1 MFNSN
6 ECYVISYTY
15 ENPKG
20 KPESYVY
27 YWLGNSAGTAAET
40 AAAFQVCVR
49 NVFFG
54 FEHFENF
61 KLLNAKRPFHW
72 TKMNSTAMLHK

>member
-1 MFNSN
+1 MLPFFLEREEVEEDNYGLFNSN

-27 YWLGNSAGTAAET
+27 YWLGNSAGIAAET
-40 AAAFQVCVR
+40 AAAFQVSVQ
-49 NVFFG
+49 NM
-54 FEHFENF
+54 NF
-61 KLLNAKRPFHW
+61 
-72 TKMNSTAMLHK
+72 